1 MQYAR
6 ESTVLIVDDEP
17 EIRRLASAQLQE
29 AGYATVE
36 AATAEQA
43 LVVLDESAPD
53 VILLDLEI
61 PGMGGLDFLK
71 EIRADDPASGAPPVI
86 AFSAYLDVDPVRDKT
101 VDLGCSGHVLKP
113 YDRAHLLKVIASV
126 IDAQSE

>member
-1 MQYAR
+1 MQLSR

-43 LVVLDESAPD
+43 LVLMDEREPD
-53 VILLDLEI
+53 
-61 PGMGGLDFLK
+61 
-71 EIRADDPASGAPPVI
+71 R
-86 AFSAYLDVDPVRDKT
+86 R
-101 VDLGCSGHVLKP
+101 
-113 YDRAHLLKVIASV
+113 RSV
-126 IDAQSE
+126 